1 MSGEKYPFLEI
12 EKDEE
17 YLLFSSPLQ
26 EQARIGYL
34 RGDFG
39 CGTEFWT
46 TWWDQHQKSFS
57 APYGF
62 VYAPNRLQA
71 HTALLPA
78 EYKNLY
84 SQRPKNVVR

>member
-17 YLLFSSPLQ
+17 YLLFSTSLQ

-39 CGTEFWT
+39 RGTEFR
-46 TWWDQHQKSFS
+46 
-57 APYGF
+57 
-62 VYAPNRLQA
+62 N
-71 HTALLPA
+71 A
-78 EYKNLY
+78 EKKKHRNGGE
-84 SQRPKNVVR
+84 R